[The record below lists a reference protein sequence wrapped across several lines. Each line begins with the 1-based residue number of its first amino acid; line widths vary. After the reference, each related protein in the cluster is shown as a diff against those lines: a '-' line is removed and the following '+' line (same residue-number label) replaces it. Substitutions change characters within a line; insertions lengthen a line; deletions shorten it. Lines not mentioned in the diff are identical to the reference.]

1 MAEMLL
7 QSHDG
12 LLNFLPAIPDDWQSG
27 EIKGLKAR
35 GGFEVDITWK
45 DKKITKLII
54 QSSLGG
60 NCKIKLPNPVKLEGK
75 GKLISDNDKT
85 IFDFMTVKSRK
96 YVLIEL

>member
-12 LLNFLPAIPDDWQSG
+12 LLNFLPALPDDWQDG

-45 DKKITKLII
+45 NKKITKLTI
-54 QSSLGG
+54 QSSVGG
-60 NCKIKLPNPVKLEGK
+60 NCKIKVPNSLKLIGK
-75 GKLISDNDKT
+75 GKLISETDKT
-85 IFDFMTVKSRK
+85 IFDFMTVKGGK
-96 YVLIEL
+96 YLLVGI